1 MEKPKCQKTAERAK
15 KYREMH
21 KARRRKL
28 EAFVA
33 YILKFQGIEVLQ
45 NFEVYVVDNGDDP
58 YLWPDQVEVV
68 DAILDFDTSLL
79 K

>member
-45 NFEVYVVDNGDDP
+45 NFEIYVEDNGDDP
-58 YLWPDQVEVV
+58 DLSVARRSRGSGRYLG
-68 DAILDFDTSLL
+68 F
-79 K
+79 